1 MYERRETRHRLRR
14 AVACLPSRSRAQ
26 LLERKRPGS
35 RPQGVPGCFDKETF
49 GGAPVIEQRGQ
60 LAVIV
65 NPTEFGASNRKAQ
78 SVSY

>member
-1 MYERRETRHRLRR
+1 MSGARLATGSGGRWR
-14 AVACLPSRSRAQ
+14 VSPPGRVPNV
-26 LLERKRPGS
+26 LERKRPGS